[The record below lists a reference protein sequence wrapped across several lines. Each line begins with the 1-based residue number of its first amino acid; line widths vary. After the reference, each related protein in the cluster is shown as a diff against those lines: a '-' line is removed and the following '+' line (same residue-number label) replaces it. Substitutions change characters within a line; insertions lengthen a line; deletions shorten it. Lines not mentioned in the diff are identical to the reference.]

1 MRTTTAIL
9 PLTRGTLTPMGIQL
23 SQEFPCGHPGTSEG
37 LGCKE
42 RYQTDHLGSGRLQ
55 WDNET
60 NYFAKAFV
68 YVR

>member
-1 MRTTTAIL
+1 
-9 PLTRGTLTPMGIQL
+9 MGIQL

-42 RYQTDHLGSGRLQ
+42 RYQNDHLGSGRLQ